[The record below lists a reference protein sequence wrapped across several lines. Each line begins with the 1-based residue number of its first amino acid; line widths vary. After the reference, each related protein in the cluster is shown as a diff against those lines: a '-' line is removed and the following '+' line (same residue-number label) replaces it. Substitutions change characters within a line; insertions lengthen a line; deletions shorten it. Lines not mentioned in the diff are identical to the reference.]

1 MGMNPSLLRED
12 LQLFDILISP
22 SSLGWLTR
30 DVVPD
35 CITSFPLFPVSAY
48 FFFLYNL
55 SCGRTSLQV
64 FRSFS
69 ERAVLNVVVV
79 LVCLWEVNSGSF
91 STLPS

>member
-48 FFFLYNL
+48 FFFFITL
-55 SCGRTSLQV
+55 
-64 FRSFS
+64 
-69 ERAVLNVVVV
+69 VVEEPVYKS
-79 LVCLWEVNSGSF
+79 SGHSQRELF
-91 STLPS
+91 